1 MFTAKIMLVLAMPL
15 SAQTASETI
24 LRARTAA
31 LWPAELSF
39 AVPCDLQFLLSEL
52 PQDAEVLYY
61 HPSEGLSSLVPLLKD
76 EKLFLY
82 IAGAHDFSLH
92 WDKQLYAL
100 WKRYDRQTLFTASLT
115 PASTSEPAPQ
125 NTAGRLASLRKA
137 LPELKKRLARTKEEP
152 AVILPEH
159 TAPVSAVPAEAAV
172 HLPALKEVLED
183 GFVTLGKGLALVCV
197 QQPVHTMVIDPSF
210 LFGSVTFLREGGQL
224 LPDSFS
230 LEAYMKGF
238 SIYALHKVI
247 VWPSAAQP
255 VQRMMLPSPE
265 TLPGTTLARFEQLLG
280 FHNGERRCS
289 AKAAMGLFGH
299 EDTYPQQIP
308 NKLALTQKA
317 RAARMHLLEIGMPL
331 LVSAFIDLPNP
342 RVASA
347 FYLLRF
353 GFLKRISSLPI
364 TLYTGGSQERALR
377 ASFPNTQS
385 YPDGSLLPRTLMQ
398 KGMKAE
404 EWFARS
410 KMLLLRRAAGRHP
423 EFTHAAW
430 LDMDVLPHPIC
441 TEAIPDLS
449 GMMDDR
455 IHLATVNGVPDPSF
469 ILVPVEYLAA
479 LEKLVVSITLLDAEL
494 QRGFSDAKL
503 WERIFHRKPAWFA
516 IHPMPKRRMLFLST
530 FDRELL
536 SPSLRDLLSDLPAPY
551 YAGQPETSSK
561 PASKNP
567 TEKEPST
574 DA

>member
-1 MFTAKIMLVLAMPL
+1 MFTAKIVLVLSMPL
-15 SAQTASETI
+15 SAKTASETI
-24 LRARTAA
+24 RRAYEAA
-31 LWPAELSF
+31 LRPVGLRF
-39 AVPCDLQFLLSEL
+39 AVPYDLQHLITQL
-52 PQDAEVLYY
+52 PQDAELLYY
-61 HPSEGLSSLVPLLKD
+61 HPSEGLSSLVPVLTD
-76 EKLFLY
+76 ENLFLY
-82 IAGAHDFSLH
+82 LAGAHDFSLH

-100 WKRYDRQTLFTASLT
+100 WRRYDRQTLFTSSLT
-115 PASTSEPAPQ
+115 PAALHDAQPQ
-125 NTAGRLASLRKA
+125 NAASRLSSLRKS
-137 LPELKKRLARTKEEP
+137 LPELKKRLARPKEAP
-152 AVILPEH
+152 AVIAPEH
-159 TAPVSAVPAEAAV
+159 TVSAAAPAGAEA
-172 HLPALKEVLED
+172 HLPALKEVLPD
-183 GFVTLGKGLALVCV
+183 GSVTLGKGLALVCV

-210 LFGSVTFLREGGQL
+210 LFGSVSFLREGGQL

-230 LEAYMKGF
+230 LEAYLKGF
-238 SIYALHKVI
+238 SVFALHKVI
-247 VWPSAAQP
+247 LWPTAAQP
-255 VQRMMLPSPE
+255 AQRLMLPSPE

-280 FHNGERRCS
+280 FHNGERLCS

-299 EDTYPQQIP
+299 EDTYSQQMP
-308 NKLALTQKA
+308 NKLALAQKA
-317 RAARMHLLEIGMPL
+317 RAARMHLLEQRMPL

-353 GFLKRISSLPI
+353 GFLRRISSLPI

-385 YPDGSLLPRTLMQ
+385 YPDGSLLPRTLLQ
-398 KGMKAE
+398 QGMKAE

-410 KMLLLRRAAGRHP
+410 KMLLLRRTAVNHP

-430 LDMDVLPHPIC
+430 LDMDVLPHPVC

-469 ILVPVEYLAA
+469 ILVPVEYLAP

-503 WERIFHRKPAWFA
+503 WERIYHKKPAWFA
-516 IHPMPKRRMLFLST
+516 IHPMPKRRLLFLST
-530 FDRELL
+530 FDRYLLSSSLRELL
-536 SPSLRDLLSDLPAPY
+536 CGLPKPY
-551 YAGQPETSSK
+551 YAGGEEASAKKAPEKS
-561 PASKNP
+561 
-567 TEKEPST
+567 TEKESSL